1 MEKGYKFR
9 IELNKRQIEQVN
21 INFGCSRFVYN
32 YYLDK
37 WNKSYSETGK
47 GLSYNK
53 CSSDLTKLK
62 KELTWLKEA
71 DSTCLQRS
79 LKNLSKAF
87 QAFFNKKVDMP
98 VFHKK
103 RNYASYT
110 TVNNLDKNGYA
121 SIRLADNNHIHL
133 PLLGI
138 VKYKNSRKIE
148 GKINFVTISRNASG
162 KYYIG
167 VNVTK
172 EEEKCLPKTNKDVGI
187 DVGIKSFVTLSDGTE
202 IINPPS
208 TKKLEKR
215 LIKEQKKL
223 SRMIQANILSYD
235 KNRKP
240 RFVKALNERRNIQK
254 QRKVV
259 ARIYE
264 KITNERRD
272 YEQKLSTFIVRNYD
286 IISIE
291 DLNVEGMLKNHHLA
305 KSIANASFSEF
316 LSMLEYKAR
325 WYGKTVQKVE
335 RFFPSS
341 KTCHVCGYKKIDLTL
356 KDRSWICPKCKTLLD
371 RDLNAAIN
379 IRNEGLRLL
388 GV

>member
-1 MEKGYKFR
+1 M
-9 IELNKRQIEQVN
+9 
-21 INFGCSRFVYN
+21 YN
-32 YYLDK
+32 HYLDK
-37 WNKSYSETGK
+37 WNKSYLETGK

-53 CSSDLTKLK
+53 CSADLTKLK
-62 KELTWLKEA
+62 KELIWLEDA

-87 QAFFNKKVDMP
+87 ESFFKKEANKP

-103 RNYASYT
+103 RNYSSYT
-110 TVNNLDKNGYA
+110 TVNNKSKKGYY
-121 SIRLADNNHIHL
+121 SIRLIDKNHILL
-133 PLLGI
+133 PLLGS
-138 VKYKNSRKIE
+138 VKYKNSRMIE
-148 GKINFVTISRNASG
+148 GKIDSVTISRSASG

-172 EEEKCLPKTNKDVGI
+172 DEEKPLPKTNKDVGI
-187 DVGIKSFVTLSDGTE
+187 DVGIKSFVTFSDGTY
-202 IINPPS
+202 IVNPPS
-208 TKKLEKR
+208 TDKLEAR
-215 LIKEQKKL
+215 LAKEQRKL

-240 RFVKALNERRNIQK
+240 RFAKPLDECRNIQK
-254 QRKVV
+254 KRKVV
-259 ARIYE
+259 ARIHE
-264 KITNERRD
+264 KIASIRRD
-272 YEQKLSTFIVRNYD
+272 YEQKLSTYIIRNYD
-286 IISIE
+286 TISVE

-316 LSMLEYKAR
+316 FSMLEYKAK

-335 RFFPSS
+335 RYFPSS

-356 KDRSWICPKCKTLLD
+356 KDRSWTCPACKTLLN
-371 RDLNAAIN
+371 RDMNAAIN

>member
-9 IELNKRQIEQVN
+9 IELNKKQIEQVN
-21 INFGCSRFVYN
+21 INLGCSRFVYN

-62 KELTWLKEA
+62 KEFTWLKDA

-87 QAFFNKKVDMP
+87 QALFDKVADKP

-103 RNYASYT
+103 RNFASYT

-121 SIRLADNNHIHL
+121 SIRLVDNNHIHL

-148 GKINFVTISRNASG
+148 GKINFVTISRNANG
-162 KYYIG
+162 KYFIG

-172 EEEKCLPKTNKDVGI
+172 EDEKPLYKTNKDVGI

-208 TKKLEKR
+208 TNKLEKR
-215 LIKEQKKL
+215 LIKEQNKL

-240 RFVKALNERRNIQK
+240 RFVRPLYECRNIQK
-254 QRKVV
+254 QRTVV

-264 KITNERRD
+264 KITNARRD
-272 YEQKLSTFIVRNYD
+272 YEQKLSTYLIRNYD
-286 IISIE
+286 IIFVE
-291 DLNVEGMLKNHHLA
+291 DLNIEGMLKNHHLA
-305 KSIANASFSEF
+305 KSVADASFSEF
-316 LSMLEYKAR
+316 FNMLEYKAK
-325 WYGKTVQKVE
+325 WYGKKVQKVE

-341 KTCHVCGYKKIDLTL
+341 KTCHVCGYKKIDLKL
-356 KDRSWICPKCKTLLD
+356 KDRSWTCPKCKTLLD

-379 IRNEGLRLL
+379 ICNEGLRLL